1 VLQIGEHVAQNG
13 ERNQHLGGDEKL
25 RLVCAQGAQTEQRAE
40 QGQLR
45 KTDRAGC
52 SGDDRSDTADFFQV
66 SFHPSR
72 R

>member
-1 VLQIGEHVAQNG
+1 MLQIGKHVAQNG
-13 ERNQHLGGDEKL
+13 ERNQDLGGDEKL
-25 RLVCAQGAQTEQRAE
+25 RLVCAQGTQTDQRAE
-40 QGQLR
+40 QGQFR

-52 SGDDRSDTADFFQV
+52 RSDDCSETADLFQI